1 MRAVSR
7 GPTRLVV
14 ALCAVFVVL
23 NAADLLTA
31 LVGVDRGR
39 HEAVL
44 TPVMTAARALANGSL
59 LPAMGIKGADVVIVC
74 GIVHLGWLLTHRTD
88 APGAVQA
95 RIVLACFVGL
105 ACAMTLVV
113 VVLNLLILLS

>member
-23 NAADLLTA
+23 NAADLFTA

-39 HEAVL
+39 HASVL
-44 TPVMTAARALANGSL
+44 APIMTAARALGSGSL
-59 LPAMGIKGADVVIVC
+59 LPAIGIKVADAVIVC
-74 GIVHLGWLLTHRTD
+74 GIVRLGWLLTDSAD
-88 APGAVQA
+88 ASDTVQA
-95 RIVLACFVGL
+95 RIVLTCFVGV
-105 ACAMTLVV
+105 ACAITLVV
-113 VVLNLLILLS
+113 VVLNLVTVLT